1 MFKKEM
7 SVSFHIGSKNNAIP
21 NLKKLKTIFIHN
33 LRKYEKSN
41 NPDLDL
47 NLSQYNI
54 ILQGTNNL
62 VEDLKKLY
70 KNEFDEA
77 VYNYNQK
84 QSREDRK
91 IINYLN
97 KIEED
102 KQKNIATEII
112 MQLGDKEDWQN
123 IDLQDKKKMAEVF
136 KNSLNVLENK
146 GFKVANAVLHLDETS
161 PHLHIIGVPIGTN
174 FKKGMEKQVS
184 SKSVFS
190 VDKLDKL
197 RDEIEKTLI
206 TDFNKTYNVNIEKK
220 QEKALLQEHL
230 SVKDYK
236 ELKPVIDKLIKVV
249 DKNITLEEIKENL
262 RDKEK
267 EIKEV
272 KESIN
277 YNDSLKEKLI
287 ADAETKEKE
296 ITDLKAII
304 KDKDKIKD
312 EYYKNDSYIFDLKNK
327 VDEQKKEIEA
337 KEKSL
342 KDLETE
348 NKNIQNDIDN
358 QWNIRNSIREK
369 ELKISELK
377 LEYAEKTDE
386 FEKVEKKVKEQND
399 FLLEYRI
406 KINNFSKDK
415 EELEEKTRLA
425 EKEKEEEEKKLDS
438 KRKEL
443 AEIIANRKNVDFD
456 LSEEKR
462 KEEEKKKN
470 NERINKLNAELEE
483 QKERIKKLMEQEE
496 AYNVNG
502 FKITTP
508 EKKFVEE
515 AFEKGV
521 EKVHINARP
530 DEFYVIYYDKND
542 DEIKM
547 NNEIFYN
554 DADKYYNSVYDIAKH
569 TRFSYNF
576 KTGEI
581 LLETKTE
588 DIEFKNS
595 GIFNFVRTLNSD
607 NIDEIMKHNYNIA
620 KGIEIDEEEREIEKE
635 YKETQKEVVKKK
647 DEDEKD
653 YHEY

>member
-1 MFKKEM
+1 MARDYITVSFVVGSNKHAIQNKEKLKKINNHNHRNFKKSYNE
-7 SVSFHIGSKNNAIP
+7 
-21 NLKKLKTIFIHN
+21 
-33 LRKYEKSN
+33 
-41 NPDLDL
+41 DLDL
-47 NLSQYNI
+47 TRSKDNI
-54 ILQGTNNL
+54 ILVGSKDIAKDI
-62 VEDLKKLY
+62 EKLY
-70 KNEFDEA
+70 KTEFDEA
-77 VYNYNQK
+77 VYNYNSKQK
-84 QSREDRK
+84 RADRK
-91 IINYLN
+91 IINYLDKVSEDN
-97 KIEED
+97 K
-102 KQKNIATEII
+102 KNVAVEMILQ
-112 MQLGDKEDWQN
+112 MGDKEDWQN
-123 IDLQDKKKMAEVF
+123 ASLEDKKKMAEVF
-136 KNSLNVLENK
+136 KKGLEVLESKGLKIGNAVIHLDEVSPHCHIVAVPVAK
-146 GFKVANAVLHLDETS
+146 GFKT
-161 PHLHIIGVPIGTN
+161 
-174 FKKGMEKQVS
+174 GMEKQVS
-184 SKSVFS
+184 AKAI
-190 VDKLDKL
+190 L
-197 RDEIEKTLI
+197 
-206 TDFNKTYNVNIEKK
+206 EKK
-220 QEKALLQEHL
+220 KLYELRKELDTKLIDEYNKVYDKELVKREEKGIIDKHL
-230 SVKDYK
+230 DPSEYK
-236 ELKPVIDKLIKVV
+236 EVKPILDELIKVA
-249 DKNITLEEIKENL
+249 DKNIVLEEIKTNL

-277 YNDSLKEKLI
+277 YNNTLKEKLI
-287 ADAETKEKE
+287 ADAEAREKE
-296 ITDLKAII
+296 IEDLKAILKEKDDI
-304 KDKDKIKD
+304 K
-312 EYYKNDSYIFDLKNK
+312 EQFYKNDNYIFDLKNK
-327 VDEQKKEIEA
+327 TDEQKKEIEA
-337 KEKSL
+337 KEKTL
-342 KDLETE
+342 KDLEIE

-358 QWNIRNSIREK
+358 QWNIRNSIRDK
-369 ELKISELK
+369 ELEISKLK

-386 FEKVEKKVKEQND
+386 FEKVEKKVKEQD
-399 FLLEYRI
+399 VFLLEYKM

-415 EELEEKTRLA
+415 EELEEKVKVA

-443 AEIIANRKNVDFD
+443 AEIIANRKNIDFD

-502 FKITTP
+502 FKISTP

-521 EKVHINARP
+521 EKVCITAKY
-530 DEFYVIYYDKND
+530 DEFYAIYYDKNN

-554 DADKYYNSVYDIAKH
+554 DADKYYNAVYDIAKH

-576 KTGEI
+576 KNGET

-588 DIEFKNS
+588 DIEFKKS
-595 GIFNFVRTLNSD
+595 GIFNFVRTLNSP

-620 KGIEIDEEEREIEKE
+620 KGIEDDEEEREIEKE
-635 YKETQKEVVKKK
+635 YKETEKEVVKKK

>member
-1 MFKKEM
+1 MARDYITVSFVVGSNKHAINTKEKLKKINNHNHRNFKKSYNE
-7 SVSFHIGSKNNAIP
+7 
-21 NLKKLKTIFIHN
+21 
-33 LRKYEKSN
+33 
-41 NPDLDL
+41 DLDL
-47 NLSQYNI
+47 TRSKDNI
-54 ILQGTNNL
+54 ILVGSKDIAKDI
-62 VEDLKKLY
+62 EKLY

-84 QSREDRK
+84 QKRADRK
-91 IINYLN
+91 IINYLDKVSEDN
-97 KIEED
+97 K
-102 KQKNIATEII
+102 KNVAVEMILQ
-112 MQLGDKEDWQN
+112 MGDKEDWQN
-123 IDLQDKKKMAEVF
+123 ASLEDKKKMAEVF
-136 KNSLNVLENK
+136 KKGLEVLESKGLRVGNAVIHLDEASPHCHIVAVPVAK
-146 GFKVANAVLHLDETS
+146 GFKT
-161 PHLHIIGVPIGTN
+161 
-174 FKKGMEKQVS
+174 GMEKQVS
-184 SKSVFS
+184 AKAV
-190 VDKLDKL
+190 L
-197 RDEIEKTLI
+197 
-206 TDFNKTYNVNIEKK
+206 EKK
-220 QEKALLQEHL
+220 KLYELR
-230 SVKDYK
+230 K
-236 ELKPVIDKLIKVV
+236 ELDTKLIDEYNKVYDKELVKREEKGIIDKHL
-249 DKNITLEEIKENL
+249 DPSEY
-262 RDKEK
+262 
-267 EIKEV
+267 KEV
-272 KESIN
+272 KESID

-296 ITDLKAII
+296 VAELKAILEE
-304 KDKDKIKD
+304 KDKIKN

-327 VDEQKKEIEA
+327 TDEQKKEIEA
-337 KEKSL
+337 KEKTL
-342 KDLETE
+342 KDLEIE

-358 QWNIRNSIREK
+358 QWNIRNNIRDK

-377 LEYAEKTDE
+377 LEYTEKQIE
-386 FEKVEKKVKEQND
+386 FEKAEKKVKEQDD
-399 FLLEYRI
+399 FLMEYRI
-406 KINNFSKDK
+406 KISNFNRDK

-425 EKEKEEEEKKLDS
+425 EKEKEEEEKKLES

-443 AEIIANRKNVDFD
+443 AEIIANRKNIDFD

-470 NERINKLNAELEE
+470 NERINKLNAELAE
-483 QKERIKKLMEQEE
+483 QQERIKKLIEQEE

-554 DADKYYNSVYDIAKH
+554 DADKYYNAVYDIAKH

-576 KTGEI
+576 KTGET
-581 LLETKTE
+581 LLETKSE
-588 DIEFKNS
+588 DIEFKSS
-595 GIFNFVRTLNSD
+595 GIFNFVRTLNSP

-620 KGIEIDEEEREIEKE
+620 KGIENDEEEREIEKE
-635 YKETQKEVVKKK
+635 YKETEKEVVKKK

>member
-1 MFKKEM
+1 MANKI

-21 NLKKLKTIFIHN
+21 NLKKLKTIDIHN
-33 LRKYEKSN
+33 NRKYSKSN
-41 NPDLDL
+41 NEDLDL
-47 NLSQYNI
+47 SKSKYNI
-54 ILQGTNNL
+54 ILKGTKNL
-62 VEDLKKLY
+62 VEDVKKLY
-70 KNEFDEA
+70 KTEFDEA

-84 QSREDRK
+84 QTRENRK
-91 IINYLN
+91 IINYLS

-112 MQLGDKEDWQN
+112 LQLGDREDWKE
-123 IDLQDKKKMAEVF
+123 IKLEDKEKMKDVF
-136 KNSLNVLENK
+136 KKGIETLESK

-161 PHLHIIGVPIGTN
+161 PHCHIIGVPIGEN
-174 FKKGMEKQVS
+174 FKKGMKKQVS

-190 VDKLDKL
+190 LDKMEVL
-197 RDEIEKTLI
+197 RDEIEKVLI
-206 TDFNKTYNVNIEKK
+206 AEYNKVYDLSVEKK
-220 QEKALLQEHL
+220 QEKGMIEEHL
-230 SVKDYK
+230 SITEYK
-236 ELKPVIDKLIKVV
+236 QIKPIVNELIKVT
-249 DKNITLEEIKENL
+249 DKNIILEEIKENL
-262 RDKEK
+262 KDKEK

-272 KESIN
+272 KESID
-277 YNDSLKEKLI
+277 YNNTLKEKLVG
-287 ADAETKEKE
+287 ETEAKEKE
-296 ITDLKAII
+296 IAELKAILKEKDDI
-304 KDKDKIKD
+304 K
-312 EYYKNDSYIFDLKNK
+312 EQFYKNDSYIFDLKNK
-327 VDEQKKEIEA
+327 TDEQKKEIEA
-337 KEKSL
+337 KEKTL
-342 KDLETE
+342 KDLEIE
-348 NKNIQNDIDN
+348 NKKIQDDINKEWD
-358 QWNIRNSIREK
+358 IRNSIKDK

-377 LEYAEKTDE
+377 LEYAEKTTE
-386 FEKVEKKVKEQND
+386 FEKVEKKAKEQDD

-406 KINNFSKDK
+406 KISNFNNDK
-415 EELEEKTRLA
+415 EELEEKVKVA

-438 KRKEL
+438 KKKEL
-443 AEIIANRKNVDFD
+443 AEIIANRKNIDFD

-483 QKERIKKLMEQEE
+483 QKERIKKLIEQEE

-502 FKITTP
+502 FKISTP

-521 EKVHINARP
+521 EKVYIMAKP
-530 DEFYVIYYDKND
+530 DEFYAIYLDKNG

-576 KTGEI
+576 KTGET

-588 DIEFKNS
+588 DVEFKKS
-595 GIFNFVRTLNSD
+595 GIFNFVRTLNSP

-620 KGIEIDEEEREIEKE
+620 KGIEDDEEEREIEKE
-635 YKETQKEVVKKK
+635 YKETEKEVVKKK

>member
-1 MFKKEM
+1 MANKI

-21 NLKKLKTIFIHN
+21 NLKKLKTIDIHN
-33 LRKYEKSN
+33 SRKYSKSN
-41 NPDLDL
+41 NEDLDL
-47 NLSQYNI
+47 SKSKYNI
-54 ILQGTNNL
+54 ILKGSRNI
-62 VEDLKKLY
+62 VEDVKKLY
-70 KNEFDEA
+70 KDEFSEA

-84 QSREDRK
+84 QTRENRK
-91 IINYLN
+91 IINYLS

-112 MQLGDKEDWQN
+112 LQLGDKEDWKEIN
-123 IDLQDKKKMAEVF
+123 LEDKEKMKDVF
-136 KNSLNVLENK
+136 KKGIETLESK

-161 PHLHIIGVPIGTN
+161 PHCHIIGVPIGEN

-190 VDKLDKL
+190 LDKMEIL
-197 RDEIEKTLI
+197 RDEIEKVLI
-206 TDFNKTYNVNIEKK
+206 AEYNKTYNLNVEKK
-220 QEKALLQEHL
+220 QEKGIIEEHL
-230 SVKDYK
+230 SITEYK
-236 ELKPVIDKLIKVV
+236 QIKPIVDELVKVV
-249 DKNITLEEIKENL
+249 DKNTVLEEIKENL

-267 EIKEV
+267 KIKEV

-277 YNDSLKEKLI
+277 YNNILKEKLI
-287 ADAETKEKE
+287 ADVEAKEKE
-296 ITDLKAII
+296 VEELKAII
-304 KDKDKIKD
+304 KDKDDIK
-312 EYYKNDSYIFDLKNK
+312 EQFYKNDSYIFDLKNK
-327 VDEQKKEIEA
+327 TDEQKKEIEA
-337 KEKSL
+337 KEKTL
-342 KDLETE
+342 KDLEIE
-348 NKNIQNDIDN
+348 NKNIQNDIAKEWD
-358 QWNIRNSIREK
+358 IRNSIRDK

-386 FEKVEKKVKEQND
+386 FEKVEKKAKEQEN
-399 FLLEYRI
+399 FLLEYRM
-406 KINNFSKDK
+406 KISNFNSDK
-415 EELEEKTRLA
+415 EELEEKVKVA
-425 EKEKEEEEKKLDS
+425 EKEKEEEEKKLES

-462 KEEEKKKN
+462 KEEKKKN
-470 NERINKLNAELEE
+470 NEKIIKLNAELAE
-483 QKERIKKLMEQEE
+483 QQERIKKLIEQEE

-502 FKITTP
+502 FKIATP

-521 EKVHINARP
+521 EKVCITAKY
-530 DEFYVIYYDKND
+530 DEFYAIYYDKNN

-554 DADKYYNSVYDIAKH
+554 DADKYYNAVYDIAKH

-576 KTGEI
+576 KTGET
-581 LLETKTE
+581 LLETKSE
-588 DIEFKNS
+588 DIEFKSS
-595 GIFNFVRTLNSD
+595 GIFNFVRTLNSP

-620 KGIEIDEEEREIEKE
+620 KGIEDDEEEREIEKE
-635 YKETQKEVVKKK
+635 YKETEKEVVKKK

>member
-1 MFKKEM
+1 MANKI

-21 NLKKLKTIFIHN
+21 NLKKLKTIDIHN
-33 LRKYEKSN
+33 NRKYSKSN
-41 NPDLDL
+41 NEDLDL
-47 NLSQYNI
+47 SKSKYNI
-54 ILQGTNNL
+54 ILKGTKNL
-62 VEDLKKLY
+62 VADVKKLY
-70 KNEFDEA
+70 KDEFDEA
-77 VYNYNQK
+77 VYKYNEK
-84 QSREDRK
+84 QTRENRK
-91 IINYLN
+91 IINYLS

-112 MQLGDKEDWQN
+112 LQLGDKEDWKE
-123 IDLQDKKKMAEVF
+123 IKLEDKEKMKDVF
-136 KNSLNVLENK
+136 KKGLEK
-146 GFKVANAVLHLDETS
+146 LESRGFKIANAVVHLDETS
-161 PHLHIIGVPIGTN
+161 PHCHIIGVPIGEN

-190 VDKLDKL
+190 LDKMEVL
-197 RDEIEKTLI
+197 RDEIEKVLI
-206 TDFNKTYNVNIEKK
+206 AEYNKVYNLDVEKK
-220 QEKALLQEHL
+220 QEKGMIEEHL
-230 SVKDYK
+230 SITEYK
-236 ELKPVIDKLIKVV
+236 QIKPIVNELIKVT
-249 DKNITLEEIKENL
+249 DKNIILEEIKENL

-272 KESIN
+272 KER
-277 YNDSLKEKLI
+277 KEKLV
-287 ADAETKEKE
+287 ADVEAKEKE
-296 ITDLKAII
+296 VEELKAILQEKDDI
-304 KDKDKIKD
+304 K
-312 EYYKNDSYIFDLKNK
+312 EQFYKNDGDIFDLKNK
-327 VDEQKKEIEA
+327 IDEQKKEIEA

-342 KDLETE
+342 KDLEKE
-348 NKNIQNDIDN
+348 NKNIQDEINREWD
-358 QWNIRNSIREK
+358 IRNSIRDK

-377 LEYAEKTDE
+377 LEYAEKTTE
-386 FEKVEKKVKEQND
+386 FEKAEKKVKEQDD
-399 FLLEYRI
+399 FLLEYKM

-456 LSEEKR
+456 ISEEKR

-470 NERINKLNAELEE
+470 NERIIKLNAELEE
-483 QKERIKKLMEQEE
+483 QKERIKKLIEQEE

-502 FKITTP
+502 FKISTP
-508 EKKFVEE
+508 EKRFVEE

-521 EKVHINARP
+521 EKVYIIAKN
-530 DEFYVIYYDKND
+530 DEFYAIYHDKNG

-581 LLETKTE
+581 LFETKTE
-588 DIEFKNS
+588 DVVFKNS

-620 KGIEIDEEEREIEKE
+620 KGIEDDEEEREIEKE
-635 YKETQKEVVKKK
+635 YKETEKEVVKKK

-653 YHEY
+653 YYQY

>member
-1 MFKKEM
+1 MANKI
-7 SVSFHIGSKNNAIP
+7 SISFHIGSKNNAIP
-21 NLKKLKTIFIHN
+21 NLKKLKTIDIHN
-33 LRKYEKSN
+33 NRKYSKSN
-41 NPDLDL
+41 NEDLDL
-47 NLSQYNI
+47 SKSKYNI
-54 ILQGTNNL
+54 ILKGTKNL
-62 VEDLKKLY
+62 VADVKKLY
-70 KNEFDEA
+70 KDEFDEA
-77 VYNYNQK
+77 VYKYNEK
-84 QSREDRK
+84 QTRENRK
-91 IINYLN
+91 IINYLS

-112 MQLGDKEDWQN
+112 LQLGDKEDWKEIN
-123 IDLQDKKKMAEVF
+123 LEDKEKMKDVF
-136 KNSLNVLENK
+136 KKGIETLESK

-161 PHLHIIGVPIGTN
+161 PHCHIIGVPIGEN

-190 VDKLDKL
+190 LDKMEVL
-197 RDEIEKTLI
+197 RDEIEKVLI
-206 TDFNKTYNVNIEKK
+206 AEYNKVYNLDVEKK
-220 QEKALLQEHL
+220 QEKGMIEEHL
-230 SVKDYK
+230 SITEYK
-236 ELKPVIDKLIKVV
+236 QIKPIINELIKTV
-249 DKNITLEEIKENL
+249 DKNIVLEEIKTNL
-262 RDKEK
+262 KNKEK

-272 KESIN
+272 KER
-277 YNDSLKEKLI
+277 KEKLV
-287 ADAETKEKE
+287 ADVEAKEKE
-296 ITDLKAII
+296 VEELKAIL
-304 KDKDKIKD
+304 KEKDKIKD
-312 EYYKNDSYIFDLKNK
+312 EFYKNDGDIFDLKNK
-327 VDEQKKEIEA
+327 IDEQKKEIEA

-342 KDLETE
+342 KDLEKE
-348 NKNIQNDIDN
+348 NKNIQEDIDRE
-358 QWNIRNSIREK
+358 WDIRNSIRNK

-377 LEYAEKTDE
+377 LEYAEKTTE
-386 FEKVEKKVKEQND
+386 FEKAEKKVKEQDD
-399 FLLEYRI
+399 FLLEYKM

-425 EKEKEEEEKKLDS
+425 EKEKEEEEKKLES

-443 AEIIANRKNVDFD
+443 AEIIANRKDVDF
-456 LSEEKR
+456 SINEEKK

-470 NERINKLNAELEE
+470 NERINKLNAELAE
-483 QKERIKKLMEQEE
+483 QQERIKKLIEQEE

-502 FKITTP
+502 FKISTP
-508 EKKFVEE
+508 EKRFVEE

-521 EKVHINARP
+521 EKVQINTTP

-547 NNEIFYN
+547 NNEIFYQ

-595 GIFNFVRTLNSD
+595 GIFNFVRTLNSP
-607 NIDEIMKHNYNIA
+607 NVDEIMKHNYNIA
-620 KGIEIDEEEREIEKE
+620 KKIEDDEEEREIEKE
-635 YKETQKEVVKKK
+635 YKEIEKEVVKKK

-653 YHEY
+653 YYQY

>member
-1 MFKKEM
+1 MANKI

-21 NLKKLKTIFIHN
+21 NLKKLKTIDIHN
-33 LRKYEKSN
+33 NRKYSKSN
-41 NPDLDL
+41 NEDLDL
-47 NLSQYNI
+47 SKSKYNI
-54 ILQGTNNL
+54 ILKGTKNL
-62 VEDLKKLY
+62 VADVKKLY
-70 KNEFDEA
+70 KDEFDEA
-77 VYNYNQK
+77 VYSYNQK
-84 QSREDRK
+84 QTRENRK
-91 IINYLN
+91 IINYLS

-112 MQLGDKEDWQN
+112 LQLGDREDWKE
-123 IDLQDKKKMAEVF
+123 IKLEDKEKMKDVF
-136 KNSLNVLENK
+136 KKGLETLESK

-161 PHLHIIGVPIGTN
+161 PHCHIIGVPIGTN

-190 VDKLDKL
+190 LDKMEVL
-197 RDEIEKTLI
+197 RDEIEKVLI
-206 TDFNKTYNVNIEKK
+206 AEYNKVYNLDVEKK
-220 QEKALLQEHL
+220 QEKGMIEEHL
-230 SVKDYK
+230 SITEYK
-236 ELKPVIDKLIKVV
+236 QIKPVVDELIKVV
-249 DKNITLEEIKENL
+249 DKNIVLEEIKENL

-272 KESIN
+272 KESID
-277 YNDSLKEKLI
+277 YSETLKKKLV
-287 ADAETKEKE
+287 ADVEAKEKE
-296 ITDLKAII
+296 VEELKAIL
-304 KDKDKIKD
+304 KEKDKIKD
-312 EYYKNDSYIFDLKNK
+312 EFYKNDNYIFDLKNK
-327 VDEQKKEIEA
+327 TDEQKKEIAE

-342 KDLETE
+342 KDLEIE

-358 QWNIRNSIREK
+358 QWNIRNNIRDK

-386 FEKVEKKVKEQND
+386 FEKAEKKVKEQEN

-406 KINNFSKDK
+406 KISNFNSDK
-415 EELEEKTRLA
+415 EELEEKVKVA
-425 EKEKEEEEKKLDS
+425 EKEKEEEEKKLES

-443 AEIIANRKNVDFD
+443 AEIIANRKDVDF
-456 LSEEKR
+456 SINEEKK

-470 NERINKLNAELEE
+470 NERINKLNAELAE
-483 QKERIKKLMEQEE
+483 QQERIKKLIEQEE

-502 FKITTP
+502 FKISTP
-508 EKKFVEE
+508 EKRFVEE

-521 EKVHINARP
+521 EKVQINTTP

-547 NNEIFYN
+547 NNEIFYQ

-595 GIFNFVRTLNSD
+595 GIFNFVRTLNSP
-607 NIDEIMKHNYNIA
+607 NVDEIMKHNYNIA
-620 KGIEIDEEEREIEKE
+620 KGIEDDEEEREIEKE
-635 YKETQKEVVKKK
+635 YKETEKEVVKKK

-653 YHEY
+653 YYQY

>member
-91 IINYLN
+91 IISYLN

-272 KESIN
+272 KEQ
-277 YNDSLKEKLI
+277 D
-287 ADAETKEKE
+287 
-296 ITDLKAII
+296 
-304 KDKDKIKD
+304 
-312 EYYKNDSYIFDLKNK
+312 
-327 VDEQKKEIEA
+327 
-337 KEKSL
+337 
-342 KDLETE
+342 
-348 NKNIQNDIDN
+348 
-358 QWNIRNSIREK
+358 
-369 ELKISELK
+369 
-377 LEYAEKTDE
+377 
-386 FEKVEKKVKEQND
+386 D

-406 KINNFSKDK
+406 KIRNFNNDK
-415 EELEEKTRLA
+415 EALEEKVKVA

-443 AEIIANRKNVDFD
+443 AEIIANRKNIDFD

-483 QKERIKKLMEQEE
+483 QRERIKKLIEQEE

-554 DADKYYNSVYDIAKH
+554 DADKYYNSVFDIAKH

-581 LLETKTE
+581 LLETKSE
-588 DIEFKNS
+588 DIQFKNS
-595 GIFNFVRTLNSD
+595 GIFNFIRTLNSD
-607 NIDEIMKHNYNIA
+607 DIEKIMKHNYNIA
-620 KGIEIDEEEREIEKE
+620 KGIEDDEEEREIEKE
-635 YKETQKEVVKKK
+635 YKETEKEVVKKK

-653 YHEY
+653 YYEY

>member
-1 MFKKEM
+1 MANKI

-21 NLKKLKTIFIHN
+21 NLKKLKTIDIHN
-33 LRKYEKSN
+33 NRKYSKSN
-41 NPDLDL
+41 NEDLDL
-47 NLSQYNI
+47 SKSKYNI
-54 ILQGTNNL
+54 ILKGTKNL
-62 VEDLKKLY
+62 VADVKKLY
-70 KNEFDEA
+70 KTEFDEA
-77 VYNYNQK
+77 VYSYNQK
-84 QSREDRK
+84 QTRENRK
-91 IINYLN
+91 ITNYLT
-97 KIEED
+97 KVEED

-112 MQLGDKEDWQN
+112 LQLGDKQDWKD
-123 IDLQDKKKMAEVF
+123 IDLEDKEKMKNVF
-136 KNSLNVLENK
+136 EKGLETLESK

-161 PHLHIIGVPIGTN
+161 PHCHIIGVPIGTN

-190 VDKLDKL
+190 LDKMEVL
-197 RDEIEKTLI
+197 RDEIEKVLI
-206 TDFNKTYNVNIEKK
+206 AEYNKVYDLSVEKK
-220 QEKALLQEHL
+220 QEKGLIEEHL
-230 SVKDYK
+230 SITEYK
-236 ELKPVIDKLIKVV
+236 QIKPIVNELIKVT
-249 DKNITLEEIKENL
+249 DKNIILEEIKENL
-262 RDKEK
+262 KDKEK

-272 KESIN
+272 KESID
-277 YNDSLKEKLI
+277 YNNTLKEKLVG
-287 ADAETKEKE
+287 ETEAKEKE
-296 ITDLKAII
+296 IAELKAILKEKDDI
-304 KDKDKIKD
+304 K
-312 EYYKNDSYIFDLKNK
+312 EQFYKNDSYIFDLKNK
-327 VDEQKKEIEA
+327 TDEQKKEIEA
-337 KEKSL
+337 KEKTL
-342 KDLETE
+342 KDLEIE
-348 NKNIQNDIDN
+348 NKKIQDDINKEWD
-358 QWNIRNSIREK
+358 IRNSIKDK

-377 LEYAEKTDE
+377 LEYAEKTTE
-386 FEKVEKKVKEQND
+386 FEKVEKKAKEQDD

-406 KINNFSKDK
+406 KISNFNNDK
-415 EELEEKTRLA
+415 EELEEKVKVA

-438 KRKEL
+438 KKKEL
-443 AEIIANRKNVDFD
+443 AEIIANRKNIDFD

-483 QKERIKKLMEQEE
+483 QKERIKKLIEQEE

-502 FKITTP
+502 FKISTP

-521 EKVHINARP
+521 EKVYIMAKP
-530 DEFYVIYYDKND
+530 DEFYAIYLDKNG

-576 KTGEI
+576 KTGET

-588 DIEFKNS
+588 DVEFKKS
-595 GIFNFVRTLNSD
+595 GIFNFVRTLNSP

-620 KGIEIDEEEREIEKE
+620 KGIEDDEEEREIEKE
-635 YKETQKEVVKKK
+635 YKETEKEVVKKK

>member
-1 MFKKEM
+1 MANKI

-21 NLKKLKTIFIHN
+21 NLKKLKTIDIHN
-33 LRKYEKSN
+33 NRKYSKSN
-41 NPDLDL
+41 NEDLDL
-47 NLSQYNI
+47 SKSKYNI
-54 ILQGTNNL
+54 ILKGTKNL
-62 VEDLKKLY
+62 VEDVKKLY
-70 KNEFDEA
+70 KDEFDVA

-84 QSREDRK
+84 QTRENRK
-91 IINYLN
+91 IINYLS

-112 MQLGDKEDWQN
+112 LQLGDREDWKE
-123 IDLQDKKKMAEVF
+123 IKLEDKEKMKNVF
-136 KNSLNVLENK
+136 EKGLETLESK

-161 PHLHIIGVPIGTN
+161 PHCHIIGVPIGEN

-190 VDKLDKL
+190 LDKMEVL
-197 RDEIEKTLI
+197 RDEIEKVLI
-206 TDFNKTYNVNIEKK
+206 AEYNKTYNLNVEKK
-220 QEKALLQEHL
+220 QEKGIIEEHL
-230 SVKDYK
+230 SITEYK
-236 ELKPVIDKLIKVV
+236 QIKPVISELVKVV
-249 DKNITLEEIKENL
+249 DKNTVLEEIKENL

-267 EIKEV
+267 EIKEA

-277 YNDSLKEKLI
+277 YNNTLKEKLV
-287 ADAETKEKE
+287 ADVRTKEKE
-296 ITDLKAII
+296 VEELKAII

-312 EYYKNDSYIFDLKNK
+312 EFYKNDGYIFDLKNK

-342 KDLETE
+342 KDLEKE
-348 NKNIQNDIDN
+348 NKSIQEDIDREWDIRN
-358 QWNIRNSIREK
+358 NIRDK

-377 LEYAEKTDE
+377 LEYAEKTTE
-386 FEKVEKKVKEQND
+386 FEKAEKKVKEQDD
-399 FLLEYRI
+399 FLLEYKM

-425 EKEKEEEEKKLDS
+425 EKEKEEEEKKLES

-456 LSEEKR
+456 INEEKK

-483 QKERIKKLMEQEE
+483 QKERIKKLIEQEE

-502 FKITTP
+502 FKIATP

-521 EKVHINARP
+521 EKVYIMAKP
-530 DEFYVIYYDKND
+530 DEFYAIYLDKNG

-554 DADKYYNSVYDIAKH
+554 DADKYYNSVFDIAKH

-576 KTGEI
+576 KTGET
-581 LLETKTE
+581 LLETKSE
-588 DIEFKNS
+588 DIKFKNS
-595 GIFNFVRTLNSD
+595 GIFNFVRTLNSPD
-607 NIDEIMKHNYNIA
+607 IDEIMKHNYNIA
-620 KGIEIDEEEREIEKE
+620 EGLIEDDEEKVIEKE
-635 YKETQKEVVKKK
+635 YKETEKEVVKKK

-653 YHEY
+653 YYEY

>member
-1 MFKKEM
+1 MANKI

-21 NLKKLKTIFIHN
+21 NLKKLKTIDIHN
-33 LRKYEKSN
+33 SRKYSKSN
-41 NPDLDL
+41 NEDLDL
-47 NLSQYNI
+47 SKSKYNI
-54 ILQGTNNL
+54 ILKGSRNI
-62 VEDLKKLY
+62 VEDVKKLY
-70 KNEFDEA
+70 KDEFSEA

-84 QSREDRK
+84 QTRENRK
-91 IINYLN
+91 IINYLS

-112 MQLGDKEDWQN
+112 LQLGDKEDWKEIN
-123 IDLQDKKKMAEVF
+123 LEDKEKMKDVF
-136 KNSLNVLENK
+136 KKGIETLESK

-161 PHLHIIGVPIGTN
+161 PHCHIIGVPIGEN

-190 VDKLDKL
+190 LDKMEVL
-197 RDEIEKTLI
+197 RDEIEKVLI
-206 TDFNKTYNVNIEKK
+206 AEYNKVYNLDVEKK
-220 QEKALLQEHL
+220 QEKGMIEEHL
-230 SVKDYK
+230 SITEYK
-236 ELKPVIDKLIKVV
+236 QIKPIVNELIKVT
-249 DKNITLEEIKENL
+249 DKNIILEEIKENL

-272 KESIN
+272 KESID
-277 YNDSLKEKLI
+277 YNNTLKEKLV
-287 ADAETKEKE
+287 ADVEANAKEVE
-296 ITDLKAII
+296 ELKAII

-386 FEKVEKKVKEQND
+386 FEKVEKKVKEQDD
-399 FLLEYRI
+399 FLLEYRV

-415 EELEEKTRLA
+415 EELAEKTRLA

-470 NERINKLNAELEE
+470 NEKIIKLNAELAE
-483 QKERIKKLMEQEE
+483 QQERIKKLIEQEE

-502 FKITTP
+502 FKIATP

-521 EKVHINARP
+521 EKVYIMTKP
-530 DEFYVIYYDKND
+530 DEFYAIYLDKNG

-547 NNEIFYN
+547 NNEIFYK
-554 DADKYYNSVYDIAKH
+554 DADKYYNTVFDIAKH

-576 KTGEI
+576 KTGET

-588 DIEFKNS
+588 DIQFKNS
-595 GIFNFVRTLNSD
+595 GIFNFIRTLNSD
-607 NIDEIMKHNYNIA
+607 DIEKIMKHNYNIA
-620 KGIEIDEEEREIEKE
+620 KGIEDDEEEREIEKE
-635 YKETQKEVVKKK
+635 YKETEKEVVKKK

-653 YHEY
+653 YYQY

>member
-1 MFKKEM
+1 MANKI

-21 NLKKLKTIFIHN
+21 NLKKLKTIDIHN
-33 LRKYEKSN
+33 NRKYSKSN
-41 NPDLDL
+41 NEDLDL
-47 NLSQYNI
+47 SKSKYNI
-54 ILQGTNNL
+54 ILKGTKNL
-62 VEDLKKLY
+62 VADVKKLY
-70 KNEFDEA
+70 KTEFDEA
-77 VYNYNQK
+77 VYSYNQK
-84 QSREDRK
+84 QTRENRK
-91 IINYLN
+91 ITNYLT
-97 KIEED
+97 KVEED

-112 MQLGDKEDWQN
+112 LQLGDKQDWKD
-123 IDLQDKKKMAEVF
+123 IDLEDKEKMKNVF
-136 KNSLNVLENK
+136 EKGLETLESK

-161 PHLHIIGVPIGTN
+161 PHCHIIGVPIGTN

-190 VDKLDKL
+190 LDKMEVL
-197 RDEIEKTLI
+197 RDEIEKVLI
-206 TDFNKTYNVNIEKK
+206 AEYNKVYDLSVEKK
-220 QEKALLQEHL
+220 QEKGLIEEHL
-230 SVKDYK
+230 SITEYK
-236 ELKPVIDKLIKVV
+236 QIKPIVNELIKVT
-249 DKNITLEEIKENL
+249 DKNIILEEIKENL
-262 RDKEK
+262 KDKEK

-272 KESIN
+272 KESID
-277 YNDSLKEKLI
+277 YNNTLKEKLVG
-287 ADAETKEKE
+287 ETEAKEKE
-296 ITDLKAII
+296 IAELKAILKEKDDI
-304 KDKDKIKD
+304 K
-312 EYYKNDSYIFDLKNK
+312 EQFYKNDSYIFDLKNK
-327 VDEQKKEIEA
+327 TDEQKKEIEA
-337 KEKSL
+337 KEKTL
-342 KDLETE
+342 KDLEIE
-348 NKNIQNDIDN
+348 NKKIQDDINKEWD
-358 QWNIRNSIREK
+358 IRNSIKDK

-377 LEYAEKTDE
+377 LEYAEKTTE
-386 FEKVEKKVKEQND
+386 FEKVEKKAKEQDD

-406 KINNFSKDK
+406 KIRNFNNDK
-415 EELEEKTRLA
+415 EELEEKVKVA

-438 KRKEL
+438 KKKEL
-443 AEIIANRKNVDFD
+443 AEIIANRKNIDFD

-483 QKERIKKLMEQEE
+483 QKERIKKLIEQEE

-502 FKITTP
+502 FKISTP

-521 EKVHINARP
+521 EKVYIMAKP
-530 DEFYVIYYDKND
+530 DEFYAIYLDKNG

-576 KTGEI
+576 KTGET
-581 LLETKTE
+581 LLETKSE
-588 DIEFKNS
+588 DIEFKSS
-595 GIFNFVRTLNSD
+595 GIFNFVRTLNSP

-620 KGIEIDEEEREIEKE
+620 KGIEDDEEEREIEKE
-635 YKETQKEVVKKK
+635 YKETEKEVVKKK